1 MKKLTSKIQNPKT
14 YNTFF
19 TLLYGH
25 MFIYEIISCMSR
37 VVYVSFTIQKKYKKS
52 TCLKYG
58 EKETNARKHCYC
70 KKVIVY
76 YNYNSYNVYWIKLFF
91 LYGFSH
97 ISLWLRFILNCSSLY
112 PNLFEGFTLQS
123 ERFKGMEGLE
133 QQNKVISDS
142 DVE

>member
-1 MKKLTSKIQNPKT
+1 MFHLQYRRNIKKVHVLSMGKKRPMQE
-14 YNTFF
+14 NTV
-19 TLLYGH
+19 
-25 MFIYEIISCMSR
+25 I
-37 VVYVSFTIQKKYKKS
+37 V
-52 TCLKYG
+52 
-58 EKETNARKHCYC
+58 